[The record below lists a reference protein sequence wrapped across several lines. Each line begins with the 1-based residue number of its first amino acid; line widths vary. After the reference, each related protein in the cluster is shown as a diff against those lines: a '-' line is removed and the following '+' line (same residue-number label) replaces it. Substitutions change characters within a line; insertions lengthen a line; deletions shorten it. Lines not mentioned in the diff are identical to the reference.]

1 MSKDKNVPE
10 IRFDGFEDEW
20 KIFNLKEL
28 GNFKNGM
35 NFSKDAMG
43 IGFPFVNLQN
53 IFGKNIIEAE
63 NLDKALASN
72 QQLKDYS
79 LNKGDVLFV
88 RSSVKLEGVGEAALV
103 SDNLKDTTYSGFIIR
118 FRDIYGL
125 ENNFKRFVFSTKS
138 VRKQIISQST
148 NSANKNISQSVLEK
162 LKVSIPEKNEQEKV
176 GDFFSNLDNLIFLQ
190 KQKYEKLLDLKKAM
204 LNKLFPKEGETAPE
218 IRFDGFSG
226 EWEENVLGKIME
238 VTSVKRIHQKDWV
251 KSGIPFLRAR
261 DIVARSKNISI
272 NDPIFITEDKYI
284 ECISISGRVKI
295 GDLLVTGVGTIGV
308 PMLIQNS
315 QPIYFKDGNVIWFK
329 NKNNIDPKF
338 LYYSF
343 YGNLIQKYIKISSGI
358 GTVGTYT
365 IESGKQTPIKIP
377 SSRDEQKAIGDYFSK
392 LDKLIELNKEKL
404 DKLKNVKS
412 SLFDNM
418 FV

>member
-1 MSKDKNVPE
+1 MKKNKNVPK

-20 KIFNLKEL
+20 KIYSLQEL

-53 IFGKNIIEAE
+53 IFGKNIIDAE

-118 FRDIYGL
+118 FRDIYGM
-125 ENNFKRFVFSTKS
+125 ENNFKRFVFSTKP

-162 LKVSIPEKNEQEKV
+162 IKVSIPEKNEQQKI
-176 GDFFSNLDNLIFLQ
+176 GNYFANIDNLIFLQ
-190 KQKYEKLLDLKKAM
+190 NQKYEKLLDLKKAM
-204 LNKLFPKEGETAPE
+204 LYKLFPREGETTPE
-218 IRFDGFSG
+218 IRFDGFNENWQKKKLGDCFSERAESYPEG
-226 EWEENVLGKIME
+226 ELLS
-238 VTSVKRIHQKDWV
+238 VTINQ
-251 KSGIPFLRAR
+251 GIKKF
-261 DIVARSKNISI
+261 S
-272 NDPIFITEDKYI
+272 
-284 ECISISGRVKI
+284 
-295 GDLLVTGVGTIGV
+295 DL
-308 PMLIQNS
+308 
-315 QPIYFKDGNVIWFK
+315 DR
-329 NKNNIDPKF
+329 KNNSNENKSKYKKVYVGDIAYNSMRMWQGASGYSPYEGIVSPAYTVLNPNEGIDSKCF
-338 LYYSF
+338 SYLFKRTDIIHMFQLYSK
-343 YGNLIQKYIKISSGI
+343 GITSDNWNLKYPDFKELEVYVSPD
-358 GTVGTYT
+358 YN
-365 IESGKQTPIKIP
+365 
-377 SSRDEQKAIGDYFSK
+377 EQKAIGEYFSK
-392 LDKLIELNKEKL
+392 LDKLIELNKDKL
-404 DKLKNVKS
+404 EKLKNIKS
-412 SLFDNM
+412 SLLNKM